1 MNSRWSNDSNPKT
14 EMHLL
19 QFRPPCTISC
29 QVFKSSAKDST
40 CRSVGIILY
49 GGPRGSSI
57 VYSRYACCNG
67 QGSPMGTQPRPR
79 HAGTKAKAHRH
90 GHAAKAKACM
100 LPRPGQ
106 PHGHAAKAKECSS
119 QGEGTSSWARCQG
132 QGMNAAKARVAPW
145 ALSAKKR
152 DLAAM
157 AEERS

>member
-1 MNSRWSNDSNPKT
+1 
-14 EMHLL
+14 MHLL
-19 QFRPPCTISC
+19 QFRPPRTISC

-40 CRSVGIILY
+40 CRSVGIIFY
-49 GGPRGSSI
+49 GSPRGSSI
-57 VYSRYACCNG
+57 VYSRYACGNG

-79 HAGTKAKAHRH
+79 HA
-90 GHAAKAKACM
+90 AAKAKTCM
-100 LPRPGQ
+100 LLRPGQ
-106 PHGHAAKAKECSS
+106 PHRHAAKAKECSS

-132 QGMNAAKARVAPW
+132 QGMNAAKAKVASW